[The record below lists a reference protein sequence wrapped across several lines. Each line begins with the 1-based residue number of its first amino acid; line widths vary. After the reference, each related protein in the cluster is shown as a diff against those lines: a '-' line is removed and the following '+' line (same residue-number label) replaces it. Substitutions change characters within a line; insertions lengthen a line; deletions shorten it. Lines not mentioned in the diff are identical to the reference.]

1 MRREKEKKGKC
12 WNSVGYIKAGLLILL
27 FTMVSAGFLLPGAAK
42 AEEGYGPG
50 TDRSKIN
57 LGAYFP
63 AISTDMQVDIGDS
76 PIDMEEDLGL
86 GENETVLRLDGYWRF
101 AKKHRLGFGYYRLN
115 RDARS
120 VISGDLEIGGE
131 TWYAGA
137 LVDSDLTLDFY
148 QLNYMYSFYQGE
160 NGRSAVLLV
169 HTG

>member
-50 TDRSKIN
+50 TDRFKIN
-57 LGAYFP
+57 LGYYFP

-76 PIDMEEDLGL
+76 PIDFEETLGL
-86 GENETVLRLDGYWRF
+86 SENETVLRLDGYWRF
-101 AKKHRLGFGYYRLN
+101 AKKHRLGFGYYRLD
-115 RDARS
+115 RDARRFLS
-120 VISGDLEIGGE
+120 TSINIGDD

-137 LVDSDLTLDFY
+137 LVDTDLKLDFY
-148 QLNYMYSFYQGE
+148 S
-160 NGRSAVLLV
+160 R
-169 HTG
+169 